1 MRQPPRVR
9 VLNDGW
15 QLGEQDRVGKIMSW
29 KEDEA
34 QDKTFGILGNPRGL
48 LERA

>member
-1 MRQPPRVR
+1 MR

-15 QLGEQDRVGKIMSW
+15 QLGEQDRVGKTMSW